1 MPKTVTLRLE
11 DPVYR
16 EFRELA
22 AEDRRPLSNWIVAT
36 TLRHLEECQFV
47 DEVEMAAI
55 RADRGLVQ
63 RLRQGSRDA
72 RMRRG
77 RLVG

>member
-1 MPKTVTLRLE
+1 MAKTITLRLE

-16 EFRELA
+16 EFRQLA
-22 AEDRRPLSNWIVAT
+22 EEDHRPLANWIVTT
-36 TLRHLEECQFV
+36 TLRHLEECQFAS
-47 DEVEMAAI
+47 DVEMAAL
-55 RADRGLVQ
+55 RSDRSLVR

-72 RMRRG
+72 RLKRG